1 MYSGVQYRSG
11 KPWES
16 CIVNR
21 QCSLY
26 DVRRFQT
33 LVDSRHRHNV
43 HISCDFCIRARLVCW
58 YRFGNAVSNLCLFGL
73 YTCHQTG
80 RWDVQS
86 ERAENIREFDDFF
99 QDFIEE
105 RRLRGSIEELQRI
118 VLYGVFTR
126 LQRGRDSSE
135 IQSQVLIM
143 I

>member
-1 MYSGVQYRSG
+1 
-11 KPWES
+11 
-16 CIVNR
+16 
-21 QCSLY
+21 
-26 DVRRFQT
+26 
-33 LVDSRHRHNV
+33 
-43 HISCDFCIRARLVCW
+43 
-58 YRFGNAVSNLCLFGL
+58 
-73 YTCHQTG
+73 
-80 RWDVQS
+80 VQS